1 MRKCFE
7 LINSENTTYQY
18 LWDKANSEFREKFVA
33 LSDYTK
39 GEKAKN
45 HSSKTF
51 LWEAHNNNKL
61 AQVRRKEIRKGKNL
75 IKYKNN
81 NREKSITWK
90 LVLWKDQWSW

>member
-45 HSSKTF
+45 H
-51 LWEAHNNNKL
+51 
-61 AQVRRKEIRKGKNL
+61 
-75 IKYKNN
+75 
-81 NREKSITWK
+81 
-90 LVLWKDQWSW
+90 